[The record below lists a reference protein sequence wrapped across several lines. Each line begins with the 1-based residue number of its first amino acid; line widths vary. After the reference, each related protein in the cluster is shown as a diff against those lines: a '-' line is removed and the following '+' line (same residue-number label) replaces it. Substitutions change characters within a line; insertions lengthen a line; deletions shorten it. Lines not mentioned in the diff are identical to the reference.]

1 MPELS
6 DIKSFLHY
14 DLETGIFTWIK
25 HHFKNLVG
33 KRAGRLN
40 SAGYRQISI
49 NDKLYYEHQ
58 LAFLYVTGSFVL
70 NVDHKDLNKS
80 NNKWENLRKATDTQN
95 NVNIK
100 VRKTNKLGIK
110 GVRLL
115 KGKFNASIRINGK
128 VKSLGS
134 FNTIEEASLAYNEK
148 AKEIHGEFYNNG
160 DHECQ
165 T

>member
-1 MPELS
+1 MPELFN
-6 DIKSFLHY
+6 IKSFLHY
-14 DLETGIFTWIK
+14 DPITGIFTWVN
-25 HHFKNLVG
+25 HHFSNLVG

-58 LAFLYVTGSFVL
+58 LAFLYMTGKFVL
-70 NVDHKDLNKS
+70 NVDHKNLDKS
-80 NNKWENLRKATDTQN
+80 NNEWSNLREATDTQN

-110 GVRLL
+110 GVC
-115 KGKFNASIRINGK
+115 KFGLRFKAYIKINGQSRYIG
-128 VKSLGS
+128 VY
-134 FNTIEEASLAYNEK
+134 NTKEEASLAYEIK
-148 AKEIHGEFYNNG
+148 AKEIHGEFFNKG
-160 DHECQ
+160 VDLCQ